1 MSYLK
6 EYVKVYK
13 IVLFQCSM
21 EKSFFVV
28 PILIILAA
36 LSIVFYV
43 DIPTAND
50 LALDTDATIIAGEY
64 EACITPYTEI
74 SCKEGLECVLIS
86 EKPQR
91 NGLCLKPGTELEE
104 DFINRYEEEQL
115 LAAREREKNNSSID
129 VGAISGLGN

>member
-1 MSYLK
+1 
-6 EYVKVYK
+6 
-13 IVLFQCSM
+13 M

-28 PILIILAA
+28 PAIIVSIALLIVI
-36 LSIVFYV
+36 FV

-50 LALDTDATIIAGEY
+50 LALNTDATIVAGEY

-74 SCKEGLECVLIS
+74 TCQEGLECRLIS

-91 NGLCLKPGTELEE
+91 NGLCLKPGTVLQE

-115 LAAREREKNNSSID
+115 AAARERQQQNSNSSID
-129 VGAISGLGN
+129 VGAISGLE